1 MTPNNDDSTREP
13 ARADKPLTLP
23 GIKSAVARRVS
34 YEKPRRF
41 FTAGRET
48 AEHEGIEVD
57 IETDGEFPI
66 AGTGL
71 ALFVGSAVIID
82 STRVSERHYRFFAP
96 LSLALV
102 RDAPLALGRAGSG
115 VPTREKRSKVRIA
128 WRDERAAG
136 A

>member
-1 MTPNNDDSTREP
+1 MNPNNDDSTREP
-13 ARADKPLTLP
+13 LRADKPLALP

-41 FTAGRET
+41 FTEGRET
-48 AEHEGIEVD
+48 AEREGIEVD

-66 AGTGL
+66 AGTGP
-71 ALFVGSAVIID
+71 ALFVGNVAIID
-82 STRVSERHYRFFAP
+82 STRVGERHYRFFAP
-96 LSLALV
+96 TSLPLV

-115 VPTREKRSKVRIA
+115 VPTKEKQSKVRIA